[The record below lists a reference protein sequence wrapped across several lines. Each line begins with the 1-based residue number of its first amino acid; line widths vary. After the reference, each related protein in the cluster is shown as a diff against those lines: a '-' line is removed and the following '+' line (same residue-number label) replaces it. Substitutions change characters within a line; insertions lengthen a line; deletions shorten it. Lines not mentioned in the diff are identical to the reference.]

1 LIYRDLRRI
10 GPGTITDLRS
20 VGTQIDDSIFEQRM
34 LAAIGGFFGALAL
47 VLAAVGLYGVVAYG
61 TARRMAEIGIRIA
74 LGAGRGQVV
83 WMILRDSLAL
93 VGVGLAIGL
102 PASLA
107 AARAV
112 RALLF
117 EVRPEDPAS
126 LAATGITL
134 TVAAVAA
141 AYLPARR
148 AASVDPTQVLRAE

>member
-1 LIYRDLRRI
+1 
-10 GPGTITDLRS
+10 
-20 VGTQIDDSIFEQRM
+20 
-34 LAAIGGFFGALAL
+34 